1 MCIRKAAP
9 APGLR
14 RFVRGVTLLE
24 LVLFIVVVSV
34 GVVGILA
41 VLNLTAGRSADPLV
55 HKQAL
60 AIAEAMLEEVLLQPF
75 TYCDPDDPAAAT
87 ALGPSDC
94 KSPEKIGHE
103 GEARLSTTSP
113 FDNVNDYNGFTMS
126 GGIVNIA
133 GDPIPGL
140 ADYSVSVSV
149 ASQGLG
155 GVPASD
161 ALMVTVTVTH
171 VPSNVSLR
179 LDGYRTRYA
188 PNALP

>member
-1 MCIRKAAP
+1 
-9 APGLR
+9 
-14 RFVRGVTLLE
+14 
-24 LVLFIVVVSV
+24 
-34 GVVGILA
+34 
-41 VLNLTAGRSADPLV
+41 V

-113 FDNVNDYNGFTMS
+113 FDNVNDYDGFTMS

-149 ASQGLG
+149 AAQGLG

-161 ALMVTVTVTH
+161 ALLVTVTVTH